1 MEAISTQK
9 RSKNILK
16 LKGSGHPPKEKTY
29 KGHRYY
35 WEQMT
40 SEIDY
45 GTNKNIDKIKEMNAI
60 QLYTVNLDSM
70 LMHSHPTESQINI
83 FTDCSLTDKHTRSG
97 YPIQYKKKEILAN
110 SIDENLTTHTV

>member
-1 MEAISTQK
+1 
-9 RSKNILK
+9 
-16 LKGSGHPPKEKTY
+16 
-29 KGHRYY
+29 
-35 WEQMT
+35 MT

-70 LMHSHPTESQINI
+70 LMHSHSTESQINI

-97 YPIQYKKKEILAN
+97 YPIQYKNKEKLAN
-110 SIDENLTTHTV
+110 SIDENLTTHTE